1 MSEKDLP
8 DGSRSGFVALVGWT
22 NVGKST
28 LLNRLVGVKLAA
40 VGDVAQT
47 TRQSIHGARTVEGRG
62 QIIFVDTPGLHKPR
76 HRMNR
81 AMIHATGRTLGEVDL
96 AALVIDAA
104 RGFGPGD
111 RRAAEQVK
119 QGCANRLL
127 VLNKVDLVRPKSC
140 LLPLM
145 QTLAEEDWGFGAIV
159 PVSAKTG
166 EGCDGLI
173 EAILDQLPPGPP
185 LFPED
190 YLTDQPERVLA
201 AEWIREKLLA
211 STRQELPHA
220 TAVIV
225 ESWNERDDGLLEIDA
240 SILVE
245 RTSQKKIVIGKDGQ
259 LLKQVGIEARR
270 ELESFLDCRIMLRLW
285 VRVREHWRDDEGTLQ
300 RLGLS

>member
-1 MSEKDLP
+1 VSDNDRLQ
-8 DGSRSGFVALVGWT
+8 DSRSGFVALVGWT

-47 TRQSIHGARTVEGRG
+47 TRQSIHGARTVPGRG
-62 QIIFVDTPGLHKPR
+62 QIVFVDTPGLHKPK

-81 AMIHATGRTLGEVDL
+81 VMVQTTGRTLAEVDL

-104 RGFGPGD
+104 SGFGPGD
-111 RRAAEQVK
+111 QRAAAQVK
-119 QGCANRLL
+119 KSCERRLV
-127 VLNKVDLVRPKSC
+127 VLNKVDLVRPKSR

-145 QTLAEEDWGFGAIV
+145 ESLSEQWGFAAIV

-166 EGCDGLI
+166 EGCSQLI
-173 EAILDQLPPGPP
+173 EAIFAELPAGPP

-225 ESWNERDDGLLEIDA
+225 ERWDEREDGLLEIEA
-240 SILVE
+240 SVMVE
-245 RTSQKKIVIGKDGQ
+245 RDSQKKIVIGKEGL
-259 LLKQVGIEARR
+259 LLKRVGTEARA
-270 ELESFLDCRIMLRLW
+270 ELESFLERRIMLRLW
-285 VRVREHWRDDEGTLQ
+285 VRVREHWRDDERTLQ
-300 RLGLS
+300 RLGFS

>member
-1 MSEKDLP
+1 VSENDSSKE
-8 DGSRSGFVALVGWT
+8 SRSGFVALVGWT

-47 TRQSIHGARTVEGRG
+47 TRQSIHGARTIPGRG
-62 QIIFVDTPGLHKPR
+62 QIIFVDTPGLHKPK

-81 AMIHATGRTLGEVDL
+81 AMVQATGRTIGEVDL

-111 RRAAEQVK
+111 QKAAAQVK
-119 QGCANRLL
+119 KSCANHLV
-127 VLNKVDLVRPKSC
+127 VLNKADLVRPKSG

-145 QTLAEEDWGFGAIV
+145 ESLSEDWGFGAIV

-166 EGCDGLI
+166 DGCDGLI

-185 LFPED
+185 LFPDD

-220 TAVIV
+220 TAVMV
-225 ESWNERDDGLLEIDA
+225 DRWDEREDGLLEIDA

-245 RTSQKKIVIGKDGQ
+245 RDSQKKIVIGKDGH
-259 LLKQVGIEARR
+259 LLKRVGTEARG
-270 ELESFLDCRIMLRLW
+270 ELETFLERRIMLRLW
-285 VRVREHWRDDEGTLQ
+285 VKVREHWRDDERMLQ
-300 RLGLS
+300 SLGLN

>member
-1 MSEKDLP
+1 VSENDSSKE
-8 DGSRSGFVALVGWT
+8 SRSGFVALVGWT

-47 TRQSIHGARTVEGRG
+47 TRQSIHGARTIPGRG
-62 QIIFVDTPGLHKPR
+62 QIIFVDTPGLHKPK

-81 AMIHATGRTLGEVDL
+81 AMVQATGRTIGEVDL

-111 RRAAEQVK
+111 QKAAAQVK
-119 QGCANRLL
+119 KSCANHLV
-127 VLNKVDLVRPKSC
+127 VLNKADLVRPKSG

-145 QTLAEEDWGFGAIV
+145 ESLSEDWGFGAIV

-166 EGCDGLI
+166 DGCDGLI

-185 LFPED
+185 LFPDD

-220 TAVIV
+220 TAVMV
-225 ESWNERDDGLLEIDA
+225 DRWDEREDGLLEIEA

-245 RTSQKKIVIGKDGQ
+245 RDSQKKIVIGKDGH
-259 LLKQVGIEARR
+259 LLKRVGTEARG
-270 ELESFLDCRIMLRLW
+270 ELETFLERRIMLRLW
-285 VRVREHWRDDEGTLQ
+285 VKVREHWRDDERMLQ
-300 RLGLS
+300 SLGLN

>member
-1 MSEKDLP
+1 MSENDLSR
-8 DGSRSGFVALVGWT
+8 GSRSGFVALVGWT

-47 TRQSIHGARTVEGRG
+47 TRQSIHGARTVPGRG
-62 QIIFVDTPGLHKPR
+62 QIIFVDTPGLHNPK

-81 AMIHATGRTLGEVDL
+81 AMVQATGRTIGEVDL
-96 AALVIDAA
+96 VALVVDAA

-111 RRAAEQVK
+111 QRAAAQVK
-119 QGCANRLL
+119 KSCSNNLI
-127 VLNKVDLVRPKSC
+127 VLNKVDLVRPKSS

-145 QTLAEEDWGFGAIV
+145 ESLSGEWGFEAIV

-166 EGCDGLI
+166 SGCDELI
-173 EAILDQLPPGPP
+173 ATILDHLPPGPP

-225 ESWNERDDGLLEIDA
+225 ERWNEREDGLLDIEA

-245 RTSQKKIVIGKDGQ
+245 RESQKKIVIGKEGQ
-259 LLKQVGIEARR
+259 LLKRVGIEARA
-270 ELESFLDCRIMLRLW
+270 ELEAFLEQRIMLRLW
-285 VRVREHWRDDEGTLQ
+285 VRVREHWRDDEHMLQ
-300 RLGLS
+300 RLGLT

>member
-1 MSEKDLP
+1 VSENDSSKE
-8 DGSRSGFVALVGWT
+8 SRSGFVALVGWT

-47 TRQSIHGARTVEGRG
+47 TRQSIHGARTIPGRG

-81 AMIHATGRTLGEVDL
+81 AMVQATGRTIGEVDL

-111 RRAAEQVK
+111 QKAAAQVK
-119 QGCANRLL
+119 KSCANHLV
-127 VLNKVDLVRPKSC
+127 VLNKADLVRPKSG

-145 QTLAEEDWGFGAIV
+145 ESLSEDWGFGAIV

-166 EGCDGLI
+166 DGCDGLI

-185 LFPED
+185 LFPDD

-220 TAVIV
+220 TAVMV
-225 ESWNERDDGLLEIDA
+225 DRWDEREDGLLEIEA

-245 RTSQKKIVIGKDGQ
+245 RDSQKKIVIGKDGH
-259 LLKQVGIEARR
+259 LLKRVGTLARG
-270 ELESFLDCRIMLRLW
+270 ELETFLERRIMLRLW
-285 VRVREHWRDDEGTLQ
+285 VKVREHWRDDERMLQ
-300 RLGLS
+300 SLGLN

>member
-1 MSEKDLP
+1 MSEKDP
-8 DGSRSGFVALVGWT
+8 KAESSSGFVALVGWT

-62 QIIFVDTPGLHKPR
+62 QIVFVDTPGLHKPR

-81 AMIHATGRTLGEVDL
+81 AMIHATGRAVAEVDL

-111 RRAAEQVK
+111 RQAAAQVK
-119 QGCANRLL
+119 KGASNRLL
-127 VLNKVDLVRPKSC
+127 VLNKVDLVKPKSR

-145 QTLAEEDWGFGAIV
+145 ESLAKEDWGFGAIV

-166 EGCDGLI
+166 VGCDALI

-185 LFPED
+185 LFPDD

-225 ESWNERDDGLLEIDA
+225 ERWNEREDGLLEIEA
-240 SILVE
+240 SVLVE
-245 RTSQKKIVIGKDGQ
+245 RASQKKIVIGKEGQ

-270 ELESFLDCRIMLRLW
+270 ELESFLDSHIMLRLW
-285 VRVREHWRDDEGTLQ
+285 VRVREHWRDDEHMLQ

>member
-1 MSEKDLP
+1 VSENDSSKE
-8 DGSRSGFVALVGWT
+8 SRSGFVALVGWT

-47 TRQSIHGARTVEGRG
+47 TRQSIHGARTIPGRG
-62 QIIFVDTPGLHKPR
+62 QIIFVDTPGLHKPK

-81 AMIHATGRTLGEVDL
+81 AMVQATGRTIGEVDL

-111 RRAAEQVK
+111 QKAAAQVK
-119 QGCANRLL
+119 KSCANHLV
-127 VLNKVDLVRPKSC
+127 VLNKADLVRPKSG

-145 QTLAEEDWGFGAIV
+145 ESLSEDWGFGAIV

-166 EGCDGLI
+166 DGCDGLI

-185 LFPED
+185 LFPDD

-220 TAVIV
+220 TAVMV
-225 ESWNERDDGLLEIDA
+225 DRWDEREDGLLEIEA

-245 RTSQKKIVIGKDGQ
+245 RDSQKKIVIGKDGH
-259 LLKQVGIEARR
+259 LLKRVGTLARG
-270 ELESFLDCRIMLRLW
+270 ELETFLERRIMLRLW
-285 VRVREHWRDDEGTLQ
+285 VKVREHWRDDERMLQ
-300 RLGLS
+300 SLGLN